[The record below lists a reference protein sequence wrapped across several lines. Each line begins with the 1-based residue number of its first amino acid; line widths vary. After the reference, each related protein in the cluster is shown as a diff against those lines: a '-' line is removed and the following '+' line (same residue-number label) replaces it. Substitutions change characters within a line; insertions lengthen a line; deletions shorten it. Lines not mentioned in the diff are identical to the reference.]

1 MNTTP
6 EITIRP
12 PATVDEYRSCQ
23 DAQRMA
29 WGITQDGYVVPVATM
44 IGAQH
49 HGGLVLGAFL
59 PDGKAVGLSFAFLGR
74 ICGQICLYSQ
84 LTGVIPEY
92 QGHGLGGK
100 MKQVQW
106 EYARDQGIGLLAWS
120 FDPLQSGNAHF
131 NLNRLGATSATF
143 HANMYGLRSDAL
155 NANVPTDRLI
165 AEWSTTPRSARVLSK
180 EEAASLPRIVGDGAG
195 ILQARPATVLVEI
208 PESINDLRKASP
220 IQAEAWRAGVEG
232 AFRSAFAS
240 GYRAVGFHREDD
252 PRRCFYILERV

>member
-1 MNTTP
+1 MSP
-6 EITIRP
+6 DITIRP
-12 PATVDEYRSCQ
+12 PASVEEYRSCQ
-23 DAQRMA
+23 DAQRLA
-29 WGITQDGYVVPVATM
+29 WGITQDGYVIPVATM

-59 PDGKAVGLSFAFLGR
+59 PDGRAVGLSFAFLGR
-74 ICGQICLYSQ
+74 VGGQICLYSQ
-84 LTGVIPEY
+84 LTGVVPDY
-92 QGHGLGGK
+92 QGHGLGGE

-106 EYARDQGIGLLAWS
+106 DYARDQGIGLLAWS

-131 NLNRLGATSATF
+131 NLNRLGATSGTF

-165 AEWSTTPRSARVLSK
+165 AEWSTRPRTPRVLSK
-180 EEAASLPRIVGDGAG
+180 DEAASTPRIVAGDGLDA
-195 ILQARPATVLVEI
+195 LNSRPPTVLVEI

-220 IQAEAWRAGVEG
+220 EQAERWRSGVEA
-232 AFRSAFAS
+232 AFRKAFAS

-252 PRRCFYILERV
+252 PRRCFYILE